1 LPIAERRT
9 SMEKSLFPNE
19 PQLKT
24 YSREWAAAGRILSGL
39 VLTPFAAKALYAF
52 GMMRHLMESAGWSL
66 MHKPPYEC
74 FYIAAYLL
82 SCGAIELFGR
92 CVSGDDDE
100 KSGATRRLKR
110 GLKEIASILPSK
122 DDDSQV
128 VVVTNHKK
136 YTIADCVALRN
147 FCAHGGS
154 VGAVSIDVELVDEV
168 LKKVSQAMDKYWDR
182 LMDPSDDNVRKDLAK
197 AAVAP
202 LFAGPGPDA
211 ILVGDIYSHI
221 EKGLAISEGLM
232 YRDAW
237 QTYR

>member
-1 LPIAERRT
+1 MITA
-9 SMEKSLFPNE
+9 LFPKE

-24 YSREWAAAGRILSGL
+24 YSKEWAAAGRISS
-39 VLTPFAAKALYAF
+39 VPTLTPFTAKALYAF
-52 GMMRHLMESAGWSL
+52 GMMRHLIESAGWTL
-66 MHKPPYEC
+66 THKPPSEC

-92 CVSGDDDE
+92 CVSGDDNE
-100 KSGATRRLKR
+100 KYGAVRRLKH
-110 GLKEIASILPSK
+110 GLKRMASIPQNV

-154 VGAVSIDVELVDEV
+154 VGTVSIDVELVDEV
-168 LKKVSQAMDKYWDR
+168 LKKLSQAMNEYWDCLTNSADSSAR
-182 LMDPSDDNVRKDLAK
+182 NDLGK

-211 ILVGDIYSHI
+211 ILIGDIYNHVKNGHSI
-221 EKGLAISEGLM
+221 TEGVM
-232 YRDAW
+232 YREAW
-237 QTYR
+237 QTYK

>member
-1 LPIAERRT
+1 MA
-9 SMEKSLFPNE
+9 KSLFPNE

-24 YSREWAAAGRILSGL
+24 YNREWTAAGRIPSGL

-52 GMMRHLMESAGWSL
+52 GMMRHLMESAGWTL
-66 MHKPPYEC
+66 KHKPPYEC

-100 KSGATRRLKR
+100 KHGAIRRLKC
-110 GLKEIASILPSK
+110 GLKEIASIPQSN

-147 FCAHGGS
+147 FCTHGGS
-154 VGAVSIDVELVDEV
+154 VGTVGIDVELVDET
-168 LKKVSQAMDKYWDR
+168 LKKVSQAMIKHWNR
-182 LMDPSDDNVRKDLAK
+182 LMNPSDDNVRSDLAK

-211 ILVGDIYSHI
+211 ILVGDLYNHV